1 MAKTEQKENDD
12 SRGGIQV
19 IARAASILRALET
32 QSDGMSL
39 GEIAKMVDLPRSTV
53 QRIVDALGAEGL
65 VVSSSNGVR
74 LGPAILALA
83 ASTKFEIADLV
94 RDDLQQLCIRTGET
108 VDLSIYDGDKI
119 VFIDH
124 LPGTHRLRAVS
135 AIGVSF
141 PLHCCAPGK
150 AVLAAL
156 GLQDLDRLRRKLRL
170 SPMTERTITSWNDLD
185 KEIDAV
191 RRDGIAFDREEQSVG
206 ICAVATTIVSPL
218 GQLLSISMPVPTP
231 RFEKSEQEFKSLL
244 LEQTA
249 AIRQKLRRL

>member
-1 MAKTEQKENDD
+1 MAKTEQKETDD

-19 IARAASILRALET
+19 IARAASILRVLET
-32 QSDGMSL
+32 HSAGMSL
-39 GEIAKMVDLPRSTV
+39 GEIAKLVDLPRSTV

-65 VVSSSNGVR
+65 VVSSSSGVR

-94 RDDLQQLCIRTGET
+94 RDDLQHLCNTTGET

-124 LPGTHRLRAVS
+124 LPGSHRLRAVS
-135 AIGVSF
+135 AVGVSF

-156 GLQDLDRLRRKLRL
+156 GQQDVDRLRRKLKLVR
-170 SPMTERTITSWNDLD
+170 MTEHTIVNWDKLD
-185 KEIDAV
+185 KEIDTV
-191 RRDGIAFDREEQSVG
+191 RKEGIAYDREEQSIG

-231 RFEKSEQEFKSLL
+231 RFEKGEQEFKSLL

-249 AIRQKLRRL
+249 VIRQKLRRL

>member
-1 MAKTEQKENDD
+1 MEQKETDD
-12 SRGGIQV
+12 TRGGIQV

-32 QSDGMSL
+32 HSAGMSL
-39 GEIAKMVDLPRSTV
+39 GEIAKIVDLPRSTV

-65 VVSSSNGVR
+65 VVSSGSGVR

-83 ASTKFEIADLV
+83 ASTKFEIADLI
-94 RDDLQQLCIRTGET
+94 RDDLQQLCTDTGET
-108 VDLSIYDGDKI
+108 VDLSIYDGDKV

-124 LPGTHRLRAVS
+124 LPGSHRLRAVS

-156 GLQDLDRLRRKLRL
+156 GQQDLDRLRRKLKL
-170 SPMTERTITSWNDLD
+170 AQMTEHTITDWDDLD
-185 KEIDAV
+185 KEIDSV
-191 RRDGIAFDREEQSVG
+191 RREGIAYDREEHSVG

-218 GQLLSISMPVPTP
+218 GQLLSISMPIPTP
-231 RFEKSEQEFKSLL
+231 RFKNKEQDFKALL
-244 LEQTA
+244 LEKTA
-249 AIRQKLRRL
+249 VVRQKMRRL